1 MKIRY
6 LILHA
11 YGLGGTIRT
20 VTNQANAL
28 AARGHDVEIVSVVR
42 RRDKGRFWVDP
53 RVRRSTLVDQ
63 RDGVEA
69 DSVPRRVWRKMRGQV
84 VPRGEFAADYFTEK
98 VEKAVIDYVAEL
110 DDGILVTTRPA
121 LNLISARRASR
132 KVIRVAQEHMSL
144 TAYREPVRRDIARY
158 YGRFDAVQVLT
169 RANQEEYRQLLPG
182 TEVVRIPNAVHAMHS
197 GPSQQEN
204 PVVVAV
210 GRLVHQKGF
219 DLLIPAFQQVA
230 AKHPGWQLKIFG
242 SGPKKADLGALIENP
257 QAVKLMGATNKLDEE
272 LSKASIYVLSSRFEG
287 LPMAMIEAMTHA
299 LPVVSFD
306 CPTGPAD
313 VLTDGTDGFLVEPG
327 DVDRLADALDRL
339 ISDRDLRT
347 RMGSAAAATAKEYS
361 ADAVIPLWEELFA
374 ELSSRHSGSA

>member
-110 DDGILVTTRPA
+110 DEGILVTTRPA
-121 LNLISARRASR
+121 LNLISARRGSR
-132 KVIRVAQEHMSL
+132 EVIRVAQEHMSL

-219 DLLIPAFQQVA
+219 DLLIPAFEQVA
-230 AKHPGWQLKIFG
+230 RKHPDWQLKIFG
-242 SGPKKADLGALIENP
+242 SGPKKADLSALIENP
-257 QAVKLMGATNKLDEE
+257 QAIKLMGATNKLDEE

-299 LPVVSFD
+299 LPVVSYD

-313 VLTDGTDGFLVEPG
+313 VLTDGSDGFLVEPG

-339 ISDRDLRT
+339 ISDRDLRV
-347 RMGSAAAATAKEYS
+347 RMGTAAAATAKEYS